1 MYQGIINGGAV
12 RFQAPKEI
20 DKTIP
25 TPNGYRILVRL
36 LEVEQA
42 TTTLSGLQLHIPDS
56 DKEELEEQMTIGYV
70 QALGDLCYKN
80 EQFEG
85 KQWCKEGDYI
95 LFARM
100 QGIDFEFNKVRYK
113 LLQDD
118 RPLLT
123 FSEKQLI
130 DLKILTK
137 D

>member
-1 MYQGIINGGAV
+1 MYQGIINGGTI
-12 RFQAPKEI
+12 RFQAPTEL

-25 TPNGYRILVRL
+25 TPNGYRLLVRL
-36 LEVEQA
+36 LDIAQQS
-42 TTTLSGLQLHIPDS
+42 TTKSGLNIYIPDS

-70 QALGDLCYKN
+70 QALGNLCYKN

-85 KQWCKEGDYI
+85 QPWCKEGDYI

-118 RPLLT
+118 RPLMT
-123 FSEKQLI
+123 FSEQQLI
-130 DLKILTK
+130 DLEILTK
-137 D
+137 E

>member
-25 TPNGYRILVRL
+25 KPNGYRILVRM

-42 TTTLSGLQLHIPDS
+42 TTTKSGLQLHIPDS
-56 DKEELEEQMTIGYV
+56 DREELEEQMTIGYV
-70 QALGDLCYKN
+70 QALGNLCYKN
-80 EQFEG
+80 EMFEG
-85 KQWCKEGDYI
+85 NPWCKEGDYI

-118 RPLLT
+118 RPLMT
-123 FSEKQLI
+123 FSEEQL
-130 DLKILTK
+130 LELEILSK
-137 D
+137 E